1 MGMLRGLGLGS
12 DAEALYR
19 SMIRNPRGST
29 AELARR
35 LAWTEAR
42 VREARGQLV
51 TLALV
56 RHSWEE
62 PGEYRVVSPEVGLE
76 TLLTR
81 QEAEVRE
88 YQRRIAASR
97 AAVASLLD
105 EYGELRCGGDGLDAE
120 RLVGIDAIRSRIEEL
135 AHRCESEVL
144 GFADGGPQ
152 TADNMS
158 ASWPLDR
165 AILAR
170 GLRMRTVYLDSIAGS
185 PPSAAYARR
194 LIGAGAEVRTV
205 AALPLRMALYDRS
218 TALVPVDPEDSG
230 AGAILLRGTGLLT
243 ALYALFEQVWEG
255 ASLFG
260 GEPCRDAD
268 GLLAQEREV
277 LRLLAQGHT
286 DEAVARRLGVSVRTG
301 RRITAGVMRR
311 LDARSRFEAG
321 VKAVERGWL
330 KAL

>member
-1 MGMLRGLGLGS
+1 MLHGLGLGS

-19 SMIRNPRGST
+19 LMIRNPRAST
-29 AELARR
+29 GELARR
-35 LAWTEAR
+35 LAWTESR
-42 VREARGQLV
+42 VGEARGELV
-51 TLALV
+51 ALALV

-62 PGEYRVVSPEVGLE
+62 PGEYRVVSPELGLE
-76 TLLTR
+76 ALLTR

-88 YQRRIAASR
+88 YQRRIADSR

-105 EYGELRCGGDGLDAE
+105 EYGELRSCREGLEAE
-120 RLVGIDAIRSRIEEL
+120 RLVGIDAVRSRIEEL

-144 GFADGGPQ
+144 GFAAGGPQ
-152 TADNMS
+152 TPDNMM

-165 AILAR
+165 AILDR
-170 GLRMRTVYLDSIAGS
+170 GVRMCTVYLDSIAGDA
-185 PPSAAYARR
+185 PSMAYARR
-194 LIGAGAEVRTV
+194 LMGSGAEVRTV
-205 AALPLRMALYDRS
+205 AALPLRMALYDRHA
-218 TALVPVDPEDSG
+218 ALVPIDPDDSG
-230 AGAILLRGTGLLT
+230 AGAMLLRGAGLLT
-243 ALYALFEQVWEG
+243 ALCALFDRVWES
-255 ASLFG
+255 ASPL
-260 GEPCRDAD
+260 GEERNRDDD

-277 LRLLAQGHT
+277 LRLLARGYT

-311 LDARSRFEAG
+311 LEARSRFEAG